1 MIINPTMLRGL
12 GSLIESILGSFAVD
26 QDRAR
31 IQGPGRGAE
40 RITEDEEMRAMPVPT
55 NTTTP
60 KILLDSEGFP
70 VRRDPDRMGSE
81 FEFPFILTPGGGL
94 PEDMRETPV
103 SELDV
108 EGLRNFLSM
117 LFNRG

>member
-1 MIINPTMLRGL
+1 MINPTMLRGL

-40 RITEDEEMRAMPVPT
+40 RITEDEEMRAMP
-55 NTTTP
+55 

-103 SELDV
+103 SELDI
-108 EGLRNFLSM
+108 EGIRNFLSM